1 MHVMSD
7 FCVYSLQLVLE
18 GKVAANSG
26 TWAQYKNQAEQFI
39 FSCIQKG
46 NSNVK
51 KTPAGLSWFLQW
63 NNLQY
68 TTTATFI
75 ATVYSEYLY
84 AKRASIHCRPVVAE
98 LFRPLL
104 FSTLPDHRYS

>member
-1 MHVMSD
+1 MHVKCD
-7 FCVYSLQLVLE
+7 FYVYSLQLFLE
-18 GKVAANSG
+18 GQVSAKAGA
-26 TWAQYKNQAEQFI
+26 WAQYKNQAEQFI
-39 FSCIQKG
+39 CSCIQKG

-51 KTPAGLSWFLQW
+51 KTPGGLLWFSPW

-84 AKRASIHCRPVVAE
+84 AKRASIQCSGGIVQAPA
-98 LFRPLL
+98 LL
-104 FSTLPDHRYS
+104 DFARSQV